1 MLNTCLFDL
10 LQLTAQIKKRK
21 EKVKVNLKK
30 TEGEFKAVGCKPPSV
45 CVPDLQ
51 GRGEGVQL

>member
-10 LQLTAQIKKRK
+10 LQLTAQIKKKRK
-21 EKVKVNLKK
+21 SKK
-30 TEGEFKAVGCKPPSV
+30 KKQTEGEFKAVGCKPPSV

>member
-10 LQLTAQIKKRK
+10 LQLTAQIKK